1 MAMGHMRLE
10 IRNWHTHVSYAFGNS
25 ELAYTWV
32 ICVWKLGNGI
42 HMGHMRL
49 EIRNWHTYGSVAFGN

>member
-25 ELAYTWV
+25 ELAYT
-32 ICVWKLGNGI
+32 L

-49 EIRNWHTYGSVAFGN
+49 EIRNWNIHVSYEF